1 MEAVILEWCGYQQ
14 AAVEAANDPD
24 IIADSETDD
33 FDDSSSDNDPDKP
46 SFHTQ
51 RWHLMHPRERVITRN
66 QHFPEKMATEII
78 PGEFI
83 YRKDGGTRQKR
94 KNNRQR
100 CKVCNDHTC
109 YKCQKCDVYLCI
121 KDSSTEKKCFDDFH
135 SVENFSK

>member
-14 AAVEAANDPD
+14 AAVEA
-24 IIADSETDD
+24 T
-33 FDDSSSDNDPDKP
+33 NDPDKA

-83 YRKDGGTRQKR
+83 YRKDGETRQKR
-94 KNNRQR
+94 TNNRQR
-100 CKVCNDHTC
+100 CKACNNHTA

-121 KDSSTEKKCFDDFH
+121 KDSSTGKQCFDDFQ
-135 SVENFSK
+135 SEENFFK

>member
-100 CKVCNDHTC
+100 CKVCNDHTA
-109 YKCQKCDVYLCI
+109 YKCQNVMYTYVLKIHRLGKNV
-121 KDSSTEKKCFDDFH
+121 STI
-135 SVENFSK
+135 STV